1 MKDTRIILMALC
13 LMALAWGG
21 TSCKKEKNENLPA
34 EGEMMT
40 IGADIDQSDVGN
52 TKTFLSP
59 YEEGVKVK
67 WSDGE
72 KFTLYG
78 NGSTSGNEFVIS
90 KGMGETTAHFQ
101 GEVPA
106 GGLPYF
112 AAYPTG
118 GTFDGTNTFTFTV
131 PATISY
137 VAETAA
143 VPSEGGQ
150 IISVQKHNAP
160 MVGKSADGKHL
171 QFRNTMSTIM
181 LDLKGG
187 AKVTK
192 IVLTDLSGKKLNGTL
207 TVTLDSDGEIESSSM
222 AGGTSTLTIDLGEG
236 VTLDKDKYSLF
247 CFSVPQYAF
256 AGEEGSKNVK
266 IDIYDVTGSVIKTI
280 EKGLAAGVASNG
292 AYQVVEDR
300 VRPFVLPEGFSV
312 RNGRI
317 VHFTPGNLYYDGS
330 NFHFEENQW
339 TARITNWADSD
350 TIGHFYYS
358 KNISVATQKN
368 KPTRINDRIF
378 PNDGLYTPNMNF
390 TIDGQANK
398 YLALSMEDFQ
408 DLRDRKSTIGATG
421 KSLYGM
427 GTVNGVKGIIFL
439 PDKWDAT
446 IPFNYG
452 TSSCSNNVY
461 SGTDW
466 EDMEY
471 DGAVFL
477 PIAGYSSSGDGKISN
492 TNKSKGLYWTSK
504 FDIGS
509 GSSSYGTAE
518 GFKIEDGKAPRTDPY
533 GPENWASIR
542 LVYYPQQ

>member
-1 MKDTRIILMALC
+1 MKNTRIILMALC
-13 LMALAWGG
+13 LTALTWGG
-21 TSCKKEKNENLPA
+21 TSCKKDKDIHNQGEK
-34 EGEMMT
+34 MT
-40 IGADIDQSDVGN
+40 ISAGIDQTSVGN
-52 TKTFLSP
+52 TKTFLCPTAS
-59 YEEGVKVK
+59 GVLVK
-67 WSDGE
+67 WSAGE
-72 KFTLYG
+72 KFKLFG
-78 NGSTSGNEFVIS
+78 NGSTQGEEFVMVS
-90 KGMGETTAHFQ
+90 GAGQQSAQFEGT
-101 GEVPA
+101 VPA
-106 GGLPYF
+106 GGAPYF
-112 AAYPTG
+112 AAYPSN
-118 GTFDGTNTFTFTV
+118 GTFNGSNTFTFAM
-131 PATISY
+131 PATIQY
-137 VAETAA
+137 VAETKAGT
-143 VPSEGGQ
+143 SDNF
-150 IISVQKHNAP
+150 ISLQQHNAP
-160 MVGKSADGKHL
+160 MVGKSADGEKL
-171 QFRNTMSTIM
+171 QFHNAMSTIF

-187 AKVTK
+187 AKITK
-192 IVLTDLSGKKLNGTL
+192 IVLTDLSGNSSLNGTL
-207 TVTLDSDGEIESSSM
+207 TVTVDGEGKVASSTL
-222 AGGTSTLTIDLGEG
+222 AGGTSNLTLDLGDG
-236 VTLDKDKYSLF
+236 VTLDKDKYSMF
-247 CFSVPQYAF
+247 CFPVPEGAF
-256 AGEEGSKNVK
+256 AGAEGSKNVK

-312 RNGRI
+312 KNGRI
-317 VHFTPGNLYYDGS
+317 IHFTPGNLYYDGS

-358 KNISVATQKN
+358 KDISVATQKN

-378 PNDGLYTPNMNF
+378 PNNGLYTPNMNF

-492 TNKSKGLYWTSK
+492 SNKSKGVYWTSK
-504 FDIGS
+504 YDTGS
-509 GSSSYGTAE
+509 GSSSSGTAS
-518 GFKIEDGKAPRTDPY
+518 GFKIEDGAAPRTIDY
-533 GPENWASIR
+533 GPETWASIR